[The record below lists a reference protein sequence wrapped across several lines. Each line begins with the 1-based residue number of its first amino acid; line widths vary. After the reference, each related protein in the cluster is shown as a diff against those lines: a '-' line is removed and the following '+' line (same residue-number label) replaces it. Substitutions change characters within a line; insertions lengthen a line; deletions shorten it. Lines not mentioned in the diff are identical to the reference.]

1 MPLTPDEEKKLRQ
14 EIRKNLEQ
22 HLKREQESKENV
34 DTGRQQKLEERLR
47 QQIREEEEEAF
58 YSDHGFV
65 KYLNHRGGVEWLT
78 PEELEV
84 RHQKRRSKKGSSRRK
99 IRRRNKYARWA
110 VNVAALGLAM
120 VVFLYL
126 WRYNPIK
133 VKKTGSIVIESNVP
147 GAQVFVNGAEKR
159 DILTPDTLP
168 DISAGAYFISIY
180 KDGYTAWP
188 PMQRVSLPAGKT
200 MVAKFE
206 LKSTGRM
213 GNVSVQSNISGFDVY
228 VDGVKY
234 PANADKELEI
244 PAGYHVISA
253 VKKGYL
259 ANPHYQY
266 LLVEENAVTNV
277 QFNFEQN
284 SDIGYLKVTSNR
296 SSAYI
301 YLSNQFTGIKANG
314 KAIPVKSGVY
324 EIRLQENRFASIP
337 VAEIVTINPE
347 ETKSFSFHL
356 KPESRM
362 DTLQLLTPTPGANVI
377 LDGKMLPFVTPLMDL
392 ALSEGTHFL
401 NLMREG
407 QLYEAKDM
415 QIDLVKFK
423 DKRLV
428 VDF

>member
-1 MPLTPDEEKKLRQ
+1 MPLTPDEEKKLRR
-14 EIRKNLEQ
+14 EIRESLEK
-22 HLKREQESKENV
+22 HLDRERESKENI
-34 DTGRQQKLEERLR
+34 DTSRQQKLEERLR
-47 QQIREEEEEAF
+47 QQIREEEEEKF
-58 YSDHGFV
+58 YSDKGFV

-78 PEELEV
+78 PEELEA
-84 RHQKRRSKKGSSRRK
+84 RRQKRRSKKGSSRRK
-99 IRRRNKYARWA
+99 MRRRSKYLRWA
-110 VNVAALGLAM
+110 INTAAVGFAM

-159 DILTPDTLP
+159 DVLTPGTLP
-168 DISAGAYFISIY
+168 DINAGAYFISIY

-188 PMQRVSLPAGKT
+188 PMQRISLQAGKT

-213 GNVSVQSNISGFDVY
+213 GKVAIASNISGFDTF

-234 PANADKELEI
+234 PASADKTLEI
-244 PAGYHVISA
+244 PAGHHVISA

-259 ANPHYQY
+259 AKPHYQH
-266 LLVEENAVTNV
+266 LLVKENAITKVA
-277 QFNFEQN
+277 FNFEQS

-314 KAIPVKSGVY
+314 KAFPVKAGVY
-324 EIRLQENRFASIP
+324 EIRLQENGFSSIP
-337 VAEIVTINPE
+337 VAEIVTINPDI
-347 ETKSFSFHL
+347 TKTLSFHL
-356 KPESRM
+356 KPESRV

-377 LDGKMLPFVTPLMDL
+377 LDGKVLPYVTPMVDL

-401 NLMREG
+401 NLMRDG

-423 DKRLV
+423 DKRLI

>member
-14 EIRKNLEQ
+14 EIRESLE
-22 HLKREQESKENV
+22 KRLARERESQENI
-34 DTGRQQKLEERLR
+34 DTSRQQKLEERLR
-47 QQIREEEEEAF
+47 QQIREEEEEKF
-58 YSDHGFV
+58 YSDRGFV

-78 PEELEV
+78 PEELEA
-84 RHQKRRSKKGSSRRK
+84 RRQKRRSKKGSSRRK
-99 IRRRNKYARWA
+99 MRRRGKHLRWA
-110 VNVAALGLAM
+110 INTAALGFAM

-168 DISAGAYFISIY
+168 DINAGAYFISIY

-188 PMQRVSLPAGKT
+188 PMRRISLQAGKT
-200 MVAKFE
+200 MAAKFE

-213 GNVSVQSNISGFDVY
+213 GKVAIASNISGFDIF

-234 PANADKELEI
+234 PASADKTLEI
-244 PAGYHVISA
+244 PAGHHVISA

-259 ANPHYQY
+259 ANPHYQH
-266 LLVEENAVTNV
+266 LLVKENAITNV
-277 QFNFEQN
+277 TFNFEQ
-284 SDIGYLKVTSNR
+284 SRDIGFLKVTSNR

-314 KAIPVKSGVY
+314 KAFPVNAGVY
-324 EIRLQENRFASIP
+324 EIRLLENGFASIP
-337 VAEIVTINPE
+337 VAEIVTINPDI
-347 ETKSFSFHL
+347 TKTLSFHL

-362 DTLQLLTPTPGANVI
+362 DPLQLLTPTPGANVI
-377 LDGKMLPFVTPLMDL
+377 LDGKILPYVTPITDL
-392 ALSEGTHFL
+392 ALSEGAHFL
-401 NLMREG
+401 NLMRDG

>member
-1 MPLTPDEEKKLRQ
+1 MPLTPDEEKKLRR
-14 EIRKNLEQ
+14 EIRENLEQ
-22 HLKREQESKENV
+22 RLKREQESKENV
-34 DTGRQQKLEERLR
+34 DTSRQQKLEERLR
-47 QQIREEEEEAF
+47 QQIREEEEEKF
-58 YSDHGFV
+58 YLDRGFA
-65 KYLNHRGGVEWLT
+65 KYINRRGGVEWLT
-78 PEELEV
+78 PDEIEA
-84 RHQKRRSKKGSSRRK
+84 RRRKRRSKKGSSRRK
-99 IRRRNKYARWA
+99 MRRRSKYLRWA
-110 VNVAALGLAM
+110 INIAAVGLAM

-159 DILTPDTLP
+159 DILTPGTLP
-168 DISAGAYFISIY
+168 EISAGAYFISVY

-188 PMQRVSLPAGKT
+188 PMQRVSLQAGKT
-200 MVAKFE
+200 MIAKFE

-213 GNVSVQSNISGFDVY
+213 GKISVKANVTGFQIF

-234 PANADKELEI
+234 PANADNELEI
-244 PAGYHVISA
+244 PAGHHVISA

-277 QFNFEQN
+277 RFNFAQN

-314 KAIPVKSGVY
+314 KAIPVKTGVY
-324 EIRLQENRFASIP
+324 EIRLQENGFASIP
-337 VAEIVTINPE
+337 AAEIITINPDV
-347 ETKSFSFHL
+347 TKNLSFHL
-356 KPESRM
+356 KPESRV

-377 LDGKMLPFVTPLMDL
+377 LDGKMLPYVTPVMDL
-392 ALSEGTHFL
+392 MLSEGTHFI

-423 DKRLV
+423 DKRVV